1 MRKRT
6 QGVIALSL
14 LSLLAA
20 ACGSSATGGSQSSD
34 STITLAF
41 TGTLT
46 GSFASYAQQ
55 MQQGF
60 NLAVKQLNSSGG
72 IDGAKISVTYRD
84 DQGQAQ
90 NGPVVAREFCA
101 NSSVR
106 AVVGFSFSDIAV
118 AAAPVYGQCGL
129 PVVGAAVTS
138 PLLSGIS
145 PYFFR
150 TSATDATQGSQMG
163 DYLVRVLGIHRVAV
177 LYQESDY
184 GQGGDAAFT
193 KTVRADG
200 GTILYNQG
208 YQLNTV
214 DYSTPLTKIKSLSP
228 QAIYIDGF
236 YNEAAKIAQQAK
248 GLGINTQ
255 LMGTDG
261 SLSPQ
266 LMSLGGHAVNGM
278 LLYGLFNPTT
288 PTTAAAKDFV
298 KIFKKAYGQE
308 PSSWAALAYDAVYA
322 ISNAAKS
329 AGGTSRQDIERGLKT
344 VSVAG
349 ATGAVSFNARGDR
362 QVKIIVLQVK
372 NGQFTLAPK
381 Q

>member
-72 IDGAKISVTYRD
+72 IDGAKISATYRD

-163 DYLVRVLGIHRVAV
+163 DYVVRVLGIRRVAV

-248 GLGINTQ
+248 GLGVNTQ

-322 ISNAAKS
+322 VSNAAKS

-344 VSVAG
+344 VRVAG
-349 ATGAVSFNARGDR
+349 ATGTVSFNARGDR